1 MNSEPAADISIVIAD
16 DHPMVRTGL
25 RSMLNAPRI
34 QIVGEASNGEE
45 AVRMALALN
54 PTVVLMDVRMPG
66 MDGIQAL
73 EALKNAKSSARVIM
87 LTTYR
92 STTYLLRS
100 LSAGAAGFVLKDVAR
115 DDLLSAI
122 YAVASGISM
131 VDSQFLQSVLRNLE
145 HEPGGQDAPLET
157 IEPLTAREKDIL
169 RLMVEGLTNQA
180 IGQVLGLSSGTV
192 KGYTHTIL
200 QKLGTNDRTQAAVK
214 AVRLGLIK

>member
-1 MNSEPAADISIVIAD
+1 MSSEPASDISVVIAD
-16 DHPMVRTGL
+16 DHPMVRAGL

-34 QIVGEASNGEE
+34 QIVGEANHGEE
-45 AVRMALALN
+45 AVRMVLALN

-66 MDGIQAL
+66 LDGIQAL

-100 LSAGAAGFVLKDVAR
+100 LSAGAVGFVLKDIAR
-115 DDLLSAI
+115 EDLLVTI

-145 HEPGGQDAPLET
+145 NEPGDSELPPGSV
-157 IEPLTAREKDIL
+157 EPLTAREKDVL
-169 RLMVEGLTNQA
+169 RLMVEGLTTQA
-180 IGQVLGLSSGTV
+180 IAQVLSLSPGTV

-214 AVRLGLIK
+214 AIRLGLVK

>member
-1 MNSEPAADISIVIAD
+1 MNSERETEISIVIAD
-16 DHPMVRTGL
+16 DHPMVRAGL
-25 RSMLNAPRI
+25 RSMLNAPRLT
-34 QIVGEASNGEE
+34 IVGEAGDGEQ
-45 AVRMALALN
+45 AVRLALTLN

-66 MDGIQAL
+66 LDGIQAL
-73 EALKNAKSSARVIM
+73 EALKKAKSGARVIM

-115 DDLLSAI
+115 EDLLAAI

-131 VDSQFLQSVLRNLE
+131 VDNQFLQSVLRNLE
-145 HEPGGQDAPLET
+145 NEPKDNELPLESV
-157 IEPLTAREKDIL
+157 EPLTAREKDIL

-180 IGQVLGLSSGTV
+180 IGKMLGLSSGTV

-214 AVRLGLIK
+214 AIRLGLVK

>member
-1 MNSEPAADISIVIAD
+1 MSNEAEIKIVIAD

-25 RSMLNAPRI
+25 RSMLSAPRI

-45 AVRMALALN
+45 AVQVILAQK
-54 PTVVLMDVRMPG
+54 PTIVLMDIRMPK

-100 LSAGAAGFVLKDVAR
+100 LSSGAAGFVLKDTSR
-115 DDLLSAI
+115 EDLLAAI
-122 YAVASGISM
+122 YAVASGTSM
-131 VDSQFLQSVLRNLE
+131 VDNQFLQSVLRNLE
-145 HEPGGQDAPLET
+145 KESENQEIPTET
-157 IEPLTAREKDIL
+157 IEPLTARELDIL

-180 IGQVLGLSSGTV
+180 IGEALGLSAGTV
-192 KGYTHTIL
+192 KGYAHTII

-214 AVRLGLIK
+214 AIRLGLVK